1 MRTTVDGL
9 EFTYRSHGTGPTLV
23 LLHAFPLNM
32 RMFEPQVAALADHM
46 HVVTVDFRGFGASQL
61 TSGDFSLEDLADDVH
76 ALMSKLGH
84 AHFVLGGVSMGGYV
98 ALAYLRRHPETLR
111 GLILANTRAG
121 ADTDEA
127 RQRRFKAV
135 SEVTTRGTAGLA
147 ASFPQTA
154 LAPGSVETRRDLV
167 GQLHDWIAEA
177 NPMAVIGA
185 QLAMANRPDSTAAL
199 AGIAVPT
206 LVIAGEDDGVTPPEE
221 ARRMAEAI
229 PGATIATIPGA
240 GHLSNMEQ
248 PEAFNEAVRAFM
260 AQFPD

>member
-1 MRTTVDGL
+1 MRTTVNGL

-32 RMFEPQVAALADHM
+32 RMFEAQVAALADHM
-46 HVVTVDFRGFGASQL
+46 HVVTIDFRGFGASQL
-61 TSGDFSLEDLADDVH
+61 TSGDFSLEELADDVH
-76 ALMSKLGH
+76 ALMAKLGH

-121 ADTDEA
+121 ADTEEA

-135 SEVTTRGTAGLA
+135 SEITSMGTGGLA
-147 ASFPQTA
+147 ATFPQTA
-154 LAPGSVETRRDLV
+154 LAPGSVEARQDLV
-167 GQLHDWIAEA
+167 GQLHAWIAEA

-185 QLAMANRPDSTAAL
+185 QLAMANRPDSTAL
-199 AGIAVPT
+199 LPGIALPT
-206 LVIAGEDDGVTPPEE
+206 LVIAGEQDGVTPPEE